1 MIQRRSFITG
11 MFSLVVV
18 PTVVRTLSIMP
29 TSATSDSGANRTAR
43 PGAPP
48 VAFRIHGWD
57 QGDFDA
63 TEKASQDVVA
73 IHLTNSW
80 QSAWL

>member
-29 TSATSDSGANRTAR
+29 TNATSASVANRTAR
-43 PGAPP
+43 PGATP
-48 VAFRIHGWD
+48 VAFKIHGWD
-57 QGDFDA
+57 QGDFDG
-63 TEKASQDVVA
+63 TEKASQDAVV

-80 QSAWL
+80 RSAWL